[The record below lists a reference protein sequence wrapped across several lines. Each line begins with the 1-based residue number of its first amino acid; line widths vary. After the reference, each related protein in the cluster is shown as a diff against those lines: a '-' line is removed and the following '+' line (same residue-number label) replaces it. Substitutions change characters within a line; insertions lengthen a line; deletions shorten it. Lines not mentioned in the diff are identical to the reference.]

1 MKVKLIYESDKEYT
15 KHDVT
20 DLRQFYSFGYI
31 IKDNVVCFYI
41 NRGYV
46 LIADKQYLNILMNN
60 IKNSCS
66 LKWTLL
72 NYKNTN
78 NECVYDTIIK
88 RWFKERIKI
97 KEEQLEFI
105 HEDNI

>member
-1 MKVKLIYESDKEYT
+1 MSKDSDPLNKFSGFKFLY
-15 KHDVT
+15 
-20 DLRQFYSFGYI
+20 
-31 IKDNVVCFYI
+31 
-41 NRGYV
+41 
-46 LIADKQYLNILMNN
+46 KQYLNILINN